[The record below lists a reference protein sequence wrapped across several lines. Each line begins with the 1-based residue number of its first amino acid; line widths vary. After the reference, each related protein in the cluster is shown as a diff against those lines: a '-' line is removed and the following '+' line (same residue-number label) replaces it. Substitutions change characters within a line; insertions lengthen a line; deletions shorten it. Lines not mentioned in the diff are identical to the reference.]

1 MNLRH
6 IATVLLLMLT
16 LTACGGQPNTSATI
30 SSPVPAGSSAAA
42 NAAAASPED
51 TVDRALESMTQKDQA
66 TLTDL
71 FDRSVGTYAYPFAH
85 AAIDRWSSLQG
96 AVMPL
101 ATIALGP
108 MQSRTIGTP
117 EMSGETAHIVVAIT
131 YQIGKADWI
140 FSLRQRDQVWKLL
153 EITSKA
159 ERTSP

>member
-1 MNLRH
+1 
-6 IATVLLLMLT
+6 
-16 LTACGGQPNTSATI
+16 
-30 SSPVPAGSSAAA
+30 
-42 NAAAASPED
+42 
-51 TVDRALESMTQKDQA
+51 MTQKDQA

-71 FDRSVGTYAYPFAH
+71 FDSSVGTYAYPFAH

-108 MQSRTIGTP
+108 MQSRTISAP
-117 EMSGETAHIVVAIT
+117 ETSGETTRVVVAIT

-159 ERTSP
+159 ERTTQ